1 MPDKP
6 INLNADLG
14 EGFGPWRMG
23 DDAAMLEIVTSA
35 NIACGG
41 HAGDPDT
48 MRHTVRLA
56 QQRGVSIGAH
66 PSYPDLQGF
75 GRRAMAL
82 SPAELESQIAFQIG
96 ALAGIAALEAARV
109 THVKPHG
116 ALNNLACVDR
126 SVADTICR
134 AMRAIDPAL
143 ILLAPAASQLLVAGH
158 AAGLEVVE
166 EIFADRAYLPDGQ
179 LVPRSRPD
187 AMIHGPAACL
197 AHVLAMLEAGALIAV
212 DGTRIATPIGSIC
225 VHGDNPD
232 AVGVARHLRQEL
244 AAGGYELVPLPQMIG
259 GPAGS
264 SLLAMQRPIASKLAP
279 A

>member
-1 MPDKP
+1 MPGTK

-23 DDAAMLEIVTSA
+23 DDAAMLDIVTSA

-41 HAGDPDT
+41 HAGDPNV
-48 MRHTVRLA
+48 MRETVRLA
-56 QQRGVSIGAH
+56 KESGVSIGAH

-82 SPAELESQIAFQIG
+82 APDELESQMAFQIG
-96 ALAGIAALEAARV
+96 ALAGIAALEAAQV

-126 SVADTICR
+126 AVADTICR
-134 AMRAIDPAL
+134 AVRTVDQTL
-143 ILLAPAASQLLVAGH
+143 ILLAPAASQLVVAGN
-158 AAGLEVVE
+158 AAGLRVVE

-179 LVPRSRPD
+179 LVPRARPD
-187 AMIHGPAACL
+187 AMIHGAAASL
-197 AHVLAMLEAGALIAV
+197 THVLAMLEAGALIAV
-212 DGTRIATPIGSIC
+212 DGTRIATSIGSIC

-232 AVGVARHLRQEL
+232 AVSVARHLREQL
-244 AAGGYELVPLPQMIG
+244 GARGYRILSLPE
-259 GPAGS
+259 
-264 SLLAMQRPIASKLAP
+264 IA
-279 A
+279 

>member
-1 MPDKP
+1 MPSKQ

-14 EGFGPWRMG
+14 EGYGPWHMG
-23 DDAAMLEIVTSA
+23 DDAAMLGIVASA
-35 NIACGG
+35 NVACGG
-41 HAGDPDT
+41 HAGDPDV
-48 MRHTVRLA
+48 MRRTVRLA
-56 QQRGVSIGAH
+56 RERKVSVGAH

-82 SPAELESQIAFQIG
+82 SAAELESQIAAQVG
-96 ALAGIAALEAARV
+96 ALMGIAALEAAQV

-126 SVADTICR
+126 SVADTICHSIR
-134 AMRAIDPAL
+134 TIDPTL
-143 ILLAPAASQLLVAGH
+143 ILLAPAASQLVLAGR
-158 AAGLEVVE
+158 AAGLAVVE

-179 LVPRSRPD
+179 LVQRSRPD

-197 AHVLAMLEAGALIAV
+197 AHVLAMLEAGALIAA

-225 VHGDNPD
+225 VHGDSPD
-232 AVGVARHLRQEL
+232 AVDVARHLRKEIA
-244 AAGGYELVPLPQMIG
+244 AAGYEIVSLP
-259 GPAGS
+259 
-264 SLLAMQRPIASKLAP
+264 RIAAT

>member
-1 MPDKP
+1 MR

-14 EGFGPWRMG
+14 EGYGPWKMG
-23 DDAAMLEIVTSA
+23 DDAAMLDIVASA
-35 NIACGG
+35 NVACGG
-41 HAGDPDT
+41 HAGDAET
-48 MRHTVRLA
+48 MRRTLRLA
-56 QQRGVSIGAH
+56 KERGVSVGAH

-82 SPAELESQIAFQIG
+82 SAAELESQVACQVG
-96 ALAGIAALEAARV
+96 ALAGIAALENIRV

-134 AMRAIDPAL
+134 AVVAIDRAL
-143 ILLAPAASQLLVAGH
+143 ILLAPAASELVAAGR
-158 AAGLEVVE
+158 AAGLLVVE

-187 AMIHGPAACL
+187 AMIHGADACL
-197 AHVLAMLEAGALIAV
+197 AHVLAMLDAGALIAV

-225 VHGDNPD
+225 VHGDNPG
-232 AVGVARHLRQEL
+232 AVAVARHLREQL
-244 AAGGYELVPLPQMIG
+244 AARGHQVLPLPD
-259 GPAGS
+259 
-264 SLLAMQRPIASKLAP
+264 IA
-279 A
+279 

>member
-1 MPDKP
+1 MR

-14 EGFGPWRMG
+14 EGYGPWKMG
-23 DDAAMLEIVTSA
+23 DDAAMLDIVASA
-35 NIACGG
+35 NVACGG
-41 HAGDPDT
+41 HAGDADT
-48 MRHTVRLA
+48 MRRTLRLA
-56 QQRGVSIGAH
+56 RERGVSVGAH

-82 SPAELESQIAFQIG
+82 SPAELENQVACQVG
-96 ALAGIAALEAARV
+96 ALAGIAALENIRV

-134 AMRAIDPAL
+134 AVVAIDRAL
-143 ILLAPAASQLLVAGH
+143 ILLAPAASELVAAGR
-158 AAGLEVVE
+158 AAGLPVVE

-187 AMIHGPAACL
+187 AMIHGADACL
-197 AHVLAMLEAGALIAV
+197 AHVLAMLDAGALIAV

-225 VHGDNPD
+225 VHGDNPG
-232 AVGVARHLRQEL
+232 AVAVARHLREQL
-244 AAGGYELVPLPQMIG
+244 AARGHQVLPLPG
-259 GPAGS
+259 
-264 SLLAMQRPIASKLAP
+264 IA
-279 A
+279 

>member
-1 MPDKP
+1 MR

-14 EGFGPWRMG
+14 EGYGPWKMG
-23 DDAAMLEIVTSA
+23 DDAAMLDIVASA

-41 HAGDPDT
+41 HAGDADT
-48 MRHTVRLA
+48 MRRTLRLA
-56 QQRGVSIGAH
+56 RERGVSVGAH

-82 SPAELESQIAFQIG
+82 SPAELESQVAGQVG
-96 ALAGIAALEAARV
+96 ALAGIAALENIRL

-134 AMRAIDPAL
+134 AVAAIDRAL
-143 ILLAPAASQLLVAGH
+143 ILLAPAASELVAAGR
-158 AAGLEVVE
+158 AAGLPVVE

-187 AMIHGPAACL
+187 AMIHGADACL
-197 AHVLAMLEAGALIAV
+197 AHVLAMLDAGALIAV

-225 VHGDNPD
+225 VHGDNPG
-232 AVGVARHLRQEL
+232 AVAVARHLREQL
-244 AAGGYELVPLPQMIG
+244 TARGHQVLPLPAIG
-259 GPAGS
+259 
-264 SLLAMQRPIASKLAP
+264 
-279 A
+279 

>member
-1 MPDKP
+1 MR

-14 EGFGPWRMG
+14 EGYGPWKMG
-23 DDAAMLEIVTSA
+23 DDAAMLDIVASA

-48 MRHTVRLA
+48 MRRTLRLA
-56 QQRGVSIGAH
+56 RERGVSVGAH

-82 SPAELESQIAFQIG
+82 SPAELESQVAGQVG
-96 ALAGIAALEAARV
+96 ALAGIAALEDIRL

-134 AMRAIDPAL
+134 AVAAIDRAL
-143 ILLAPAASQLLVAGH
+143 ILLAPAASELVVAGR
-158 AAGLEVVE
+158 ATGLPVVE

-187 AMIHGPAACL
+187 AMIHGAEACL
-197 AHVLAMLEAGALIAV
+197 AHVLAMLDAGALLAV

-225 VHGDNPD
+225 VHGDNPG
-232 AVGVARHLRQEL
+232 AVAVARHLREQL
-244 AAGGYELVPLPQMIG
+244 TARGHQVLPLPG
-259 GPAGS
+259 
-264 SLLAMQRPIASKLAP
+264 IA
-279 A
+279 

>member
-1 MPDKP
+1 MPGKT

-14 EGFGPWRMG
+14 EGFGPWQMG
-23 DDAAMLEIVTSA
+23 DDAAMLDIVASA

-41 HAGDPDT
+41 HAGDANT
-48 MRHTVRLA
+48 MRRTVRLA
-56 QQRGVSIGAH
+56 QERGVSIGAH

-75 GRRAMAL
+75 GRRAMAMA
-82 SPAELESQIAFQIG
+82 PEELESHVAVQIG
-96 ALAGIAALEAARV
+96 ALAGIATLEATRV

-134 AMRAIDPAL
+134 AMRAVDRTL
-143 ILLAPAASQLLVAGH
+143 ILLAPAASQLVLAGR
-158 AAGLEVVE
+158 AAGLAVVE

-179 LVPRSRPD
+179 LVPRTRSD

-197 AHVLAMLEAGALIAV
+197 AHVLAMLDAGALIAT
-212 DGTRIATPIGSIC
+212 DGTRIPTPIGSIC

-232 AVGVARHLRQEL
+232 AVAVARHLREQLEHQGYRVASLPEL
-244 AAGGYELVPLPQMIG
+244 A
-259 GPAGS
+259 
-264 SLLAMQRPIASKLAP
+264 
-279 A
+279 